1 MIQPSSVS
9 HTFRF
14 SALTPDG
21 QTIRGT
27 VSATS
32 EAEAV
37 AWIRRQGNLPLRA
50 EPGGLGIIQ
59 FLLGWLPSGNFRF
72 AGRRHGLRRTEVTH
86 LTRELSVMLAAGQDL
101 DRAMRFLVE
110 TASGPRTRTVLERIR
125 VALRDGRS
133 LHVALASCPDSFPPL
148 YVGLVRAAEAGGSL
162 SATLEHLAGMMER
175 ERALV
180 ATIQSAMIYPAL
192 LSVAAVGSVVLLLTQ
207 VLPQFVPLFMENG
220 ATLPPS
226 TRLLIGAGHWLAQ
239 YGVIALSGLFL
250 IGMGGRWILRQ
261 PGPRLRADRLWLH
274 LPVIGVL
281 LRETIAARFT
291 RTLGT
296 LLTNGVPLLTALGI
310 VRDVIGNRA
319 VLGAVEQATDTA
331 RGGGVLSRSLG
342 ASGLF
347 PSRTIHLLR
356 LGEDTAQLGPLALR
370 AAGIHEEQV
379 RLRVQRLVA
388 LLVPLITIV
397 MGAMI
402 AGIVS
407 SLMLA
412 MLGLNDLAQH

>member
-1 MIQPSSVS
+1 M
-9 HTFRF
+9 
-14 SALTPDG
+14 
-21 QTIRGT
+21 
-27 VSATS
+27 
-32 EAEAV
+32 
-37 AWIRRQGNLPLRA
+37 
-50 EPGGLGIIQ
+50 
-59 FLLGWLPSGNFRF
+59 
-72 AGRRHGLRRTEVTH
+72 
-86 LTRELSVMLAAGQDL
+86 
-101 DRAMRFLVE
+101 
-110 TASGPRTRTVLERIR
+110 
-125 VALRDGRS
+125 
-133 LHVALASCPDSFPPL
+133 
-148 YVGLVRAAEAGGSL
+148 
-162 SATLEHLAGMMER
+162 
-175 ERALV
+175 
-180 ATIQSAMIYPAL
+180 
-192 LSVAAVGSVVLLLTQ
+192 
-207 VLPQFVPLFMENG
+207 
-220 ATLPPS
+220 
-226 TRLLIGAGHWLAQ
+226 
-239 YGVIALSGLFL
+239 
-250 IGMGGRWILRQ
+250 LRQ

-274 LPVIGVL
+274 LPVIGML

-296 LLTNGVPLLTALGI
+296 LLTNGVPLLAALGI

-331 RGGGVLSRSLG
+331 RSGGVLSRSLG

-347 PSRTIHLLR
+347 PSRTIHLIR

-388 LLVPLITIV
+388 LLVPLITII